1 MPALDRHV
9 RHLLDLTDVGG
20 ALCADVGCGE
30 GALVRALAAL
40 GARATGVEIDAPKVA
55 LAAARPRVGHEAY
68 VEGRGEALP
77 FDDESLD
84 LVTFVFSLHH
94 VPVAL
99 LDAALDEARRV
110 LRPGGRL
117 HVVDPLATGDM
128 SEVLKPL
135 EDETEVREAAQARA
149 AALDGR
155 GVVLRARTTYE
166 VARSYADVAEY
177 LRDAV
182 AVSPARAARA
192 KSEAGEVAA
201 RFGRLARPGPDGR
214 LWLTQPC
221 ALFHFEAV

>member
-40 GARATGVEIDAPKVA
+40 GAHVTGVEIDAPKVA
-55 LAAARPRVGHEAY
+55 QAAARIPVGGETY

-94 VPVAL
+94 VPVMLIDDAL
-99 LDAALDEARRV
+99 EEARRV
-110 LRPGGRL
+110 LRRGGRL
-117 HVVDPLATGDM
+117 HVVDPLSRGDM

-155 GVVLRARTTYE
+155 GVVLRAHSTYD
-166 VARSYADVAEY
+166 VARGYADVAEY

-192 KSEAGEVAA
+192 ESAADEVAA
-201 RFGRLARPGPDGR
+201 RFDRLARPGPDGR
-214 LWLTQPC
+214 LWLSQPC